1 MDNTSPMNTL
11 SVVEEE
17 AANVANIAEAF
28 PPHVD
33 TTNIVVQPE
42 SPTSKKQTL
51 KTFAEVNALLQA
63 GKKREVK
70 LMMRDNAWPLNNRIR
85 AQLWPALCNQ
95 HAHGKNMLDG
105 FYWDMVN
112 QVFGTTGWCA
122 RDSPLAR
129 DLPLRLTCRCAG
141 CCAPTYSPVRRV
153 AHRFPRRTGARKPAC
168 ACTRRDRLGNPSYYR
183 AACWWCDTLYT
194 PLWCD
199 ARLDSGSDTRSPFF
213 CRT

>member
-1 MDNTSPMNTL
+1 MDNPLPINTL

-17 AANVANIAEAF
+17 AANIANIAEAF

-70 LMMRDNAWPLNNRIR
+70 LMMRENAWPLNNRIR

-95 HAHGKNMLDG
+95 HSHGKNMLDG

-112 QVFGTTGWCA
+112 QVFGTTGW
-122 RDSPLAR
+122 
-129 DLPLRLTCRCAG
+129 
-141 CCAPTYSPVRRV
+141 
-153 AHRFPRRTGARKPAC
+153 
-168 ACTRRDRLGNPSYYR
+168 
-183 AACWWCDTLYT
+183 
-194 PLWCD
+194 
-199 ARLDSGSDTRSPFF
+199 
-213 CRT
+213 